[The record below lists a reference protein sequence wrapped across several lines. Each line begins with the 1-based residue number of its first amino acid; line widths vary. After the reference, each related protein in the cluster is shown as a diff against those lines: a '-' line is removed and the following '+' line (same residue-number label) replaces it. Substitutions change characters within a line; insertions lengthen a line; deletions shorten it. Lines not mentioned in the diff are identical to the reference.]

1 MSQCDSEFILAEG
14 YYNHLQ
20 RLVYKTWVSKQI
32 IYIPI
37 YFNTRIENSY
47 KQTSKICTLRVI
59 LFEKLKINNDI
70 SACTLACTP
79 VKMK

>member
-1 MSQCDSEFILAEG
+1 MPQCESEFILAEG

-20 RLVYKTWVSKQI
+20 RLVYKTWASKQI

-37 YFNTRIENSY
+37 NFNTRIENSY
-47 KQTSKICTLRVI
+47 KQTSLRII

-79 VKMK
+79 VRMK

>member
-1 MSQCDSEFILAEG
+1 MPQCESEFILAEG

-20 RLVYKTWVSKQI
+20 RLVYKTWASKQI

-37 YFNTRIENSY
+37 NFNTHIENSY
-47 KQTSKICTLRVI
+47 KQTSKICTLRI
-59 LFEKLKINNDI
+59 IRFEKLKINNDI

-79 VKMK
+79 VRMK